1 MSNAAHSLPY
11 GNLLVGKEFAF
22 GLFQLMFACHTEFLC
37 FTSFL
42 VCCQGQLPK
51 ERNRLSIPVEHQ
63 DVILIH
69 DRVIPTAYCLFNKCV
84 SCQLMSK
91 CTSCCCM

>member
-1 MSNAAHSLPY
+1 
-11 GNLLVGKEFAF
+11 
-22 GLFQLMFACHTEFLC
+22 MFACHTEFLC

-42 VCCQGQLPK
+42 VCCQGQLPE

-69 DRVIPTAYCLFNKCV
+69 DRVIPTAYCLLQHMCQMPANEQVRIFLLRVDAAWLYQTSHAVSLNNVTCV
-84 SCQLMSK
+84 
-91 CTSCCCM
+91 